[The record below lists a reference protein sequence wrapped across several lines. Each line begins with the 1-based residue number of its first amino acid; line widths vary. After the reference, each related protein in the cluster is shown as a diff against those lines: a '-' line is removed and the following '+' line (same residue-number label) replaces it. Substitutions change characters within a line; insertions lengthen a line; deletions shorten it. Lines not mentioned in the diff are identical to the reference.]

1 MQMKKVILVFK
12 THFDI
17 GFTQLSR
24 DILEYYKGEML
35 DRVADTCNGTRD
47 MGDLRY
53 VWTMPSWPL
62 ATMRDGVD
70 GARAAMLDDLIA
82 RGQVTW
88 HALPYASHYDFS
100 GVEDAVWGLRYAK
113 ELSER
118 YHVPLKN
125 AAKMTDVPG
134 YGRFLP
140 ELLAD
145 AGIRFLHLGCN
156 DFAMPPKVPEIF
168 WWEAPSGKRVLTMYN
183 SGYGTA
189 ALPPEKRQR
198 IIRAGFRVFSE
209 NSYRKSPMSEIA
221 AEAGISK
228 SLLFHYFRN
237 KKELYLFLVNEAVRI
252 AEVEMAH
259 IRPEEIGDL
268 FEIFRQGMMAKLKI
282 TLEHPHLTAFIVKAY
297 YEQDPEIAAEVA
309 KISREMTFDKF
320 GSIVDSLN
328 PDDFI
333 PGLDLRMMYTE
344 MYWAGDGC
352 LRALT
357 QAGPLDA
364 AVMEATFTRL
374 MEFWK
379 SAYLRKDRP

>member
-1 MQMKKVILVFK
+1 MNEKF
-12 THFDI
+12 H
-17 GFTQLSR
+17 
-24 DILEYYKGEML
+24 
-35 DRVADTCNGTRD
+35 
-47 MGDLRY
+47 
-53 VWTMPSWPL
+53 
-62 ATMRDGVD
+62 
-70 GARAAMLDDLIA
+70 
-82 RGQVTW
+82 
-88 HALPYASHYDFS
+88 
-100 GVEDAVWGLRYAK
+100 
-113 ELSER
+113 
-118 YHVPLKN
+118 
-125 AAKMTDVPG
+125 
-134 YGRFLP
+134 
-140 ELLAD
+140 
-145 AGIRFLHLGCN
+145 
-156 DFAMPPKVPEIF
+156 
-168 WWEAPSGKRVLTMYN
+168 
-183 SGYGTA
+183 

-320 GSIVDSLN
+320 GSIVDLLN

-379 SAYLRKDRP
+379 SVYLRKDRP